1 MTEKYFTT
9 QSAKCLPKLSVPA
22 DAVRASGNI
31 MDRANL
37 ILLAEASRISVCY
50 AIVKYFSVIA
60 GIYFIRIQYYS
71 IIYNMYMVEGEEE
84 FYNFFVSPTHVGV
97 LAKRS

>member
-1 MTEKYFTT
+1 MFLET
-9 QSAKCLPKLSVPA
+9 
-22 DAVRASGNI
+22 
-31 MDRANL
+31 NL

-60 GIYFIRIQYYS
+60 GVYIIRIQYYS

-84 FYNFFVSPTHVGV
+84 FYNFFVSPTLGGGFLSHHTGSS
-97 LAKRS
+97 R